1 VSLTMILVAAT
12 AGSAVAVFA
21 VVWAVVPARAPG
33 ILMQR
38 FSESL
43 AVDASKIDVDDPEL
57 HRPLSERVFRP
68 FLRAL
73 GRLAVRFTPGNQI
86 VQVRQRLA
94 QAGWTM
100 RPETL
105 ITLQFGGVPIGLG
118 VGIGLVNLA
127 GFDTPLNVGMPLAMG
142 VLGYMAGPS
151 LLKTSIKRRANLV
164 RIGLPNVLDLL
175 TISMEAGLSFD
186 ASMQRVALSDTSLLA
201 DEFKKSLNEI
211 RLGKPRAD
219 ALTAMADRNHVT
231 ELTGFVRAVV
241 QAEPLGVSVANVLRI
256 HSEDLRRLRRQRA
269 EQAGHR
275 APVLMLLPM
284 LGCIF
289 PCVFVMLLGPAVLS
303 VIHSFSG
310 S

>member
-1 VSLTMILVAAT
+1 MILVAAT
-12 AGSAVAVFA
+12 IGSAVAVFA

-43 AVDASKIDVDDPEL
+43 AVDTSKIDIDDPEL

-105 ITLQFGGVPIGLG
+105 ITLQLAGVPIGLC

-127 GFDTPLNVGMPLAMG
+127 GFDTPLNVGVPLAMG
-142 VLGYMAGPS
+142 GLGYLAAPS
-151 LLKTSIKRRANLV
+151 MLKTSMKRRANLV
-164 RIGLPNVLDLL
+164 RLGLPNVLDLL

-186 ASMQRVALSDTSLLA
+186 AAMQRVALSDTSLLA
-201 DEFKKSLNEI
+201 GEFKKTLNEI

-219 ALTAMADRNHVT
+219 ALTAMADRNNVT
-231 ELTGFVRAVV
+231 ELTAFVRAVV

-303 VIHSFSG
+303 VIHSFS
-310 S
+310 SS

>member
-1 VSLTMILVAAT
+1 MILIAAT
-12 AGSAVAVFA
+12 GGCAVAVFA

-57 HRPLSERVFRP
+57 HRPLTERVLQP

-73 GRLAVRFTPGNQI
+73 GRLAVRFTPGNQV
-86 VQVRQRLA
+86 VQVRKRLA
-94 QAGWTM
+94 QAGWAM

-105 ITLQFGGVPIGLG
+105 ITLQLLGMPVGVML
-118 VGIGLVNLA
+118 GIGLVNLA
-127 GFDTPLNVGMPLAMG
+127 AFDTPLNVGMPLAMG
-142 VLGYMAGPS
+142 VLGYMAAPS

-201 DEFKKSLNEI
+201 DEFKKALNEI
-211 RLGKPRAD
+211 RLGKHRGD
-219 ALTAMADRNHVT
+219 ALMAMANRNNVS
-231 ELTGFVRAVV
+231 ELTSFVRAVV

>member
-1 VSLTMILVAAT
+1 MILIAAT
-12 AGSAVAVFA
+12 AGGAIAVFA

-43 AVDASKIDVDDPEL
+43 AVDASKIDIDDPEL
-57 HRPLSERVFRP
+57 HRPLKERLLQP

-73 GRLAVRFTPGNQI
+73 GRLAVRFTPGNQV

-105 ITLQFGGVPIGLG
+105 ITLQFAGVPLGLG
-118 VGIGLVNLA
+118 LGIGLVNLA
-127 GFDTPLNVGMPLAMG
+127 GFDTPLNVGVPLAMG
-142 VLGYMAGPS
+142 GLGYLAAPS
-151 LLKTSIKRRANLV
+151 LLKTSIKRRGNLV
-164 RIGLPNVLDLL
+164 RLAMPNVLDLL

-186 ASMQRVALSDTSLLA
+186 AAMQRVALSDTSLLA
-201 DEFKKSLNEI
+201 DEFKKALNEI
-211 RLGKPRAD
+211 RLGKHRAD
-219 ALTAMADRNHVT
+219 ALTAMADRNNVV
-231 ELTGFVRAVV
+231 ELTAFVRAVV

-303 VIHSFSG
+303 VIHSFNG
-310 S
+310 P

>member
-1 VSLTMILVAAT
+1 MILIAAT
-12 AGSAVAVFA
+12 AGCAVAVFA
-21 VVWAVVPARAPG
+21 VVWVVVPARAPG

-57 HRPLSERVFRP
+57 HRPLSERVVQP
-68 FLRAL
+68 FLRAM
-73 GRLAVRFTPGNQI
+73 GRLAMRFTPGNQV
-86 VQVRQRLA
+86 VQVRRRLA

-105 ITLQFGGVPIGLG
+105 ITLQFAGVPIGLG

-127 GFDTPLNVGMPLAMG
+127 GFDTPLNVGVPLAMG
-142 VLGYMAGPS
+142 GLGYMAAPS
-151 LLKTSIKRRANLV
+151 LLKSSIKRRANLV

-211 RLGKPRAD
+211 RLGKHRGD
-219 ALTAMADRNHVT
+219 ALTAMADRNNVM
-231 ELTGFVRAVV
+231 ELTAFVRAVV

-310 S
+310 